1 MHKALTQ
8 LYQELNDK
16 LKGDPPPE
24 VRRELWREARAT
36 LQRLLNRD
44 YACDKVRKL
53 IGKINNGFDYWFT
66 FVIHPGV
73 EPTNNRAERALREH
87 VILRK
92 IVGTLRNVKGTSIHE
107 RIMTVLAT
115 WGQQG
120 LNSFQMLRSSLAS

>member
-1 MHKALTQ
+1 MHKALAQ

-24 VRRELWREARAT
+24 VRRELWQEARAT
-36 LQRLLNRD
+36 LQQLLNRD
-44 YACDKVRKL
+44 YASDRVRKL
-53 IGKINNGFDYWFT
+53 IGKISNGFDYWFT
-66 FVIHPGV
+66 FIIHPGV

-92 IVGTLRNVKGTSIHE
+92 IVGTLRNGKGTSIHE